1 MDRKWIVVTGASSGI
16 GYATTTKLIKEGYAV
31 VATSKDKDKLNS
43 IFNLEIE
50 KGNVIT
56 VPWDLSDIDSLKTY
70 SKEVNGRVGKISGL
84 VHCAGNQKILPVHM
98 INKDKLLEVF
108 NINTFAAICL
118 ASAFAKKNMYVP
130 SKTSFIFISSISAHS
145 GVTGNTIYASSKGA
159 IEGFVTGSAA
169 EFAKRGIR
177 INSVAPGRVRTPMV
191 ENFMETLPEEARKL
205 SMDEYPLGWG
215 EPEDVAS
222 IIEFLLND
230 RSRWLTGQNYIID
243 GGHLS
248 RDSH

>member
-1 MDRKWIVVTGASSGI
+1 M
-16 GYATTTKLIKEGYAV
+16 
-31 VATSKDKDKLNS
+31 
-43 IFNLEIE
+43 
-50 KGNVIT
+50 
-56 VPWDLSDIDSLKTY
+56 
-70 SKEVNGRVGKISGL
+70 
-84 VHCAGNQKILPVHM
+84 
-98 INKDKLLEVF
+98 
-108 NINTFAAICL
+108 
-118 ASAFAKKNMYVP
+118 
-130 SKTSFIFISSISAHS
+130 
-145 GVTGNTIYASSKGA
+145 
-159 IEGFVTGSAA
+159 TGSAA